1 MPAAETYRT
10 FVALPLSPALH
21 DRLTRLQQELIRTC
35 PPQSVKWVKPEGI
48 HLTLFFLGEI
58 PRPQVEPIQAALEKV
73 AAAAQPFTFAAKGT
87 GTFPNLHRPRVIWA
101 GLDEPT
107 GQLRRL
113 HAAVSAALSALGYQ
127 PEEREFSP
135 HLTLGRV
142 DRDVPPQALE
152 RIGAAVQKVQATDLG
167 TEPAAELTFFRSQLK
182 PAGAEYTPLATFRL
196 GA

>member
-1 MPAAETYRT
+1 MPTAETYRT

-21 DRLTRLQQELIRTC
+21 TRLTQLQQELIRSC
-35 PPQSVKWVKPEGI
+35 PPQSVKWVKPAGI

-58 PRPQVEPIQAALEKV
+58 PRQQIDPIQAALEKV
-73 AAAAQPFTFAAKGT
+73 AGAAQPFSFAAKGT
-87 GTFPNLHRPRVIWA
+87 GTFPNLRRPRVIWA

-107 GQLRRL
+107 GRLRQL
-113 HAAVSAALSALGYQ
+113 HAAVTAALAALGYQ

-142 DRDVPPQALE
+142 ERDVAPQALE
-152 RIGAAVQKVQATDLG
+152 RIGAAVQKVQTTDLG
-167 TEPAAELTFFRSQLK
+167 IEQAVELTFFRSQLK
-182 PAGAEYTPLATFRL
+182 PTGAEYTPLATFRL